1 MVARA
6 GTTLVT
12 SKSNTACSSGR
23 WYGHLSTMAWRFLH
37 QREKKKRQERKKRK
51 REKEKRKKE
60 RTKERKNKRKR
71 KERIKEKDKSKRNK
85 EYNNRSLRE
94 LIKEKERHISLHS
107 IYLTTFDISHYV
119 ILVNVA
125 VYFGDSYIL
134 GCCIIRYDDLP

>member
-1 MVARA
+1 MDI
-6 GTTLVT
+6 
-12 SKSNTACSSGR
+12 CPP
-23 WYGHLSTMAWRFLH
+23 WRGDFS
-37 QREKKKRQERKKRK
+37 
-51 REKEKRKKE
+51 
-60 RTKERKNKRKR
+60 TKERKRKDKKERKGKEKKKKERKKEPKKER

-107 IYLTTFDISHYV
+107 IYLTTFDISHNV